1 MKNLINKIK
10 LDKIIK
16 LGTYLSLSLIFLH
29 LIIIAGFYVILPPYI
44 PLYNQMS
51 WGNDQIASKME
62 IFIPIF
68 ITSVFFIMNLF
79 IGLKIYEKMP
89 LLSRIL
95 SITALLLCILS
106 IIFIIRIISLA
117 L

>member
-10 LDKIIK
+10 IDKIIK
-16 LGTYLSLSLIFLH
+16 LGTYLSISLIFLH
-29 LIIIAGFYVILPPYI
+29 LVIIGIFYMILPPYI
-44 PLYNQMS
+44 PLYNQMP
-51 WGNDQIASKME
+51 WGNDQIASKIE

-68 ITSVFFIMNLF
+68 ITSVFFTLNLF
-79 IGLKIYEKMP
+79 LALKIYEKMP

-95 SITALLLCILS
+95 SITTLLLSILS
-106 IIFIIRIISLA
+106 IIFIIRIISLT